1 MGTDPPLPRTLLS
14 ADVEALLA
22 GADPEL
28 GREYRMLRDIVEG
41 GSAAV
46 AVLDTRLRYVYV
58 NPHMARI
65 NGVPVSEHLGRTLT
79 EVMPGVERPVEVPW
93 AVLRDGRPRDVVVSG
108 TMGTGDHSAP
118 REWQCTYHRRHD
130 ERGEVVGLVAVGV
143 EVTEPRRYV
152 TELERAHGRMAML
165 HTAALR
171 IGTTLDLET
180 TCRELVDFVVRD
192 LADGAS
198 VDLVVEDDPA
208 DPVPHGVVRL
218 RRAAVSRSPELAERL
233 GRPPVLDEVNEHG
246 PTSPVRRVLERGRP
260 LLTSVPGRRPPG
272 LRGPYADRL
281 AEYRAA
287 GIHSGLVVPLTTD
300 SRSVGVLA
308 MVRAGSSPAFTMEDG
323 VVAQELAGRAS
334 RALERARHYAREHT
348 MALELQRALL
358 SEPTLP
364 HPDLETASRYLPA
377 DDSAVV
383 GGDWYDSLAL
393 PQGRNLLVIGDVM
406 GHGVEA
412 AVAMSHYRSMLRA
425 LASSS
430 GLPLHEMLYAADR
443 MIAASGFDRVATCL
457 LALGDPAT
465 DTISYANAGHLP
477 PLRISAEGQVEL
489 VPLPAGPPLGTGLGA
504 YETVTRPGQPGGTL
518 LLYTDGL
525 VERRDEDIDTSLSR
539 LTDLRLPPGGG
550 LDEILDGILAHAAT
564 GSVHDDI
571 ALLAARARGVPG
583 AGVQDVPV
591 R

>member
-1 MGTDPPLPRTLLS
+1 MGTDPSRPRTLLS
-14 ADVEALLA
+14 ADADALPV
-22 GADPEL
+22 GAEGEL
-28 GREYRMLRDIVEG
+28 RREYRLLRDIVEG

-65 NGVPVSEHLGRTLT
+65 NGVPLREHLGRTLT
-79 EVMPGVERPVEVPW
+79 EVMPGVERPVDVPR

-108 TMGTGDHSAP
+108 SMGTGAHRVR
-118 REWQCTYHRRHD
+118 REWQCTYHRRYD
-130 ERGEVVGLVAVGV
+130 ERGEVIGLVAVGV

-152 TELERAHGRMAML
+152 NELERAHGRMAMI
-165 HTAALR
+165 HAATLR
-171 IGTTLDLET
+171 IGTTLDLER

-198 VDLVVEDDPA
+198 VDLVVEDGP
-208 DPVPHGVVRL
+208 PGPPPGGVVRL
-218 RRAAVSRSPELAERL
+218 RRAAVSRSPELARRL

-246 PTSPVRRVLERGRP
+246 AASPVRRVLERGRP
-260 LLTSVPGRRPPG
+260 LLTPVPGRRPPG

-308 MVRAGSSPAFTMEDG
+308 MVRAGSSPAFTVEDG

-393 PQGRNLLVIGDVM
+393 PHGRNLLVIGDVM

-425 LASSS
+425 LAFSS
-430 GLPLHEMLYAADR
+430 GLPLHEMLHAADR

-477 PLRISAEGQVEL
+477 PLAITSEGHVEL

-504 YETVTRPGQPGGTL
+504 YETVTRPGLPGGTL

-525 VERRDEDIDTSLSR
+525 VERRDEDIDMSLSR
-539 LTDLRLPPGGG
+539 LTDLRLPPGGD

-571 ALLAARARGVPG
+571 ALLAARAKGM
-583 AGVQDVPV
+583 
-591 R
+591 

>member
-1 MGTDPPLPRTLLS
+1 MGSDFPLPRTLLS
-14 ADVEALLA
+14 EDVETLLA
-22 GADPEL
+22 GATAEL
-28 GREYRMLRDIVEG
+28 GREYRVLREIVEG
-41 GSAAV
+41 GAAAV

-65 NGVPVSEHLGRTLT
+65 VGVPAEDQLGRTLA
-79 EVMPGVERPVEVPW
+79 EVIPGVERPEEVPQ
-93 AVLRDGRPRDVVVSG
+93 AVLRDGRPRDVLIAGHMGAG
-108 TMGTGDHSAP
+108 TSRTP
-118 REWQCTYHRRHD
+118 REWHSTYHRLQN
-130 ERGEVVGLVAVGV
+130 ERGEIVGLVAIGV
-143 EVTEPRRYV
+143 EVTEPRRYLN
-152 TELERAHGRMAML
+152 ELERAHGRMAML
-165 HTAALR
+165 HAATLR

-180 TCRELVDFVVRD
+180 TCQELVDFVVRD

-198 VDLVVEDDPA
+198 VELVVENE
-208 DPVPHGVVRL
+208 PVRSPRAPSAGVMRM
-218 RRAAVSRSPELAERL
+218 RRAAVSARPELAVRL
-233 GRPPVLDEVNEHG
+233 GGLAGPDDVNDHG
-246 PTSPVRRVLERGRP
+246 PTSPMRRCLERGRP
-260 LLTSVPGRRPPG
+260 FVTSLPSRARP
-272 LRGPYADRL
+272 RGPYAERL
-281 AEYRAA
+281 ALYRAA
-287 GIHSGLVVPLTTD
+287 GIHSTLVVPLRTD

-308 MVRAGSSPAFTMEDG
+308 MVRAGSSPAFTAEDA

-334 RALERARHYAREHT
+334 HAMERAQRYTREHT

-425 LASSS
+425 LASS
-430 GLPLHEMLYAADR
+430 GMPLHEMLAAADR
-443 MIAASGFDRVATCL
+443 MVAGSGFERVATCL

-465 DTISYANAGHLP
+465 DTVSYANAGHLP
-477 PLRISAEGQVEL
+477 PLRILPDGRVEL
-489 VPLPAGPPLGTGLGA
+489 VPLPAGPPLGTGMGV
-504 YETVTRPGQPGGTL
+504 YETVSRPGVPGGVL

-525 VERRDEDIDTSLSR
+525 VERRGEDIDVSLHR
-539 LTDLRLPPGGG
+539 LTELRLPPGGG

-564 GSVHDDI
+564 GSARDDI
-571 ALLAARARGVPG
+571 ALLAARTRGV
-583 AGVQDVPV
+583 
-591 R
+591 

>member
-1 MGTDPPLPRTLLS
+1 MGSDFPLPRTLLS
-14 ADVEALLA
+14 GDVETLLA
-22 GADPEL
+22 GATAEL
-28 GREYRMLRDIVEG
+28 GREYRVLREIVEG
-41 GSAAV
+41 GAAAV

-65 NGVPVSEHLGRTLT
+65 VGVPAEDQLGRTLA
-79 EVMPGVERPVEVPW
+79 EVIPGVERPEEVPR
-93 AVLRDGRPRDVVVSG
+93 AVLRDGRPRDVLIAGDMGAG
-108 TMGTGDHSAP
+108 TSRTP
-118 REWQCTYHRRHD
+118 REWHSTYHRLLN
-130 ERGEVVGLVAVGV
+130 ERGEIVGLVAIGV
-143 EVTEPRRYV
+143 EITEPRRYLN
-152 TELERAHGRMAML
+152 ELERAHGRMAML
-165 HTAALR
+165 HAATLR

-180 TCRELVDFVVRD
+180 TCQELVDFVVRD

-198 VDLVVEDDPA
+198 VELVVENE
-208 DPVPHGVVRL
+208 PVRSPRAPSAGVMRM
-218 RRAAVSRSPELAERL
+218 RRAAVSARPELAVRL
-233 GRPPVLDEVNEHG
+233 GGLAGPDDVNDHG
-246 PTSPVRRVLERGRP
+246 PTSPMRRCLERGRP
-260 LLTSVPGRRPPG
+260 FVTSLPTGVRP
-272 LRGPYADRL
+272 RGPYAERL
-281 AEYRAA
+281 ARYRAA
-287 GIHSGLVVPLTTD
+287 GIHSTLVVPLRTD

-308 MVRAGSSPAFTMEDG
+308 MVRAGSSPAFTAEDA

-334 RALERARHYAREHT
+334 HAMERAQRYAREHT

-425 LASSS
+425 LASS
-430 GLPLHEMLYAADR
+430 GMPLHEMLAAADR
-443 MIAASGFDRVATCL
+443 MVAGSGFERVATCL

-465 DTISYANAGHLP
+465 DTVSYANAGHLP
-477 PLRISAEGQVEL
+477 PLRILPDGRVEL
-489 VPLPAGPPLGTGLGA
+489 VPLPAGPPLGTGMGV
-504 YETVTRPGQPGGTL
+504 YETVSRPGVPGGVL

-525 VERRDEDIDTSLSR
+525 VERRGEDIDVSLHR
-539 LTDLRLPPGGG
+539 LTELRLPPGGG

-564 GSVHDDI
+564 GSAHDDI
-571 ALLAARARGVPG
+571 ALLAARTRGV
-583 AGVQDVPV
+583 
-591 R
+591 

>member
-14 ADVEALLA
+14 AHVDALPVGA
-22 GADPEL
+22 GGAL
-28 GREYRMLRDIVEG
+28 GREYRLLRDIVEG

-65 NGVPVSEHLGRTLT
+65 NGVPVREHLGRTLT
-79 EVMPGVERPVEVPW
+79 EVMPGVERPVDVPL

-108 TMGTGDHSAP
+108 SMGTGAHRVRRA
-118 REWQCTYHRRHD
+118 WQCTYHRRHD
-130 ERGEVVGLVAVGV
+130 ERGEVIGLVAVGV

-152 TELERAHGRMAML
+152 TELERAHGRMAMI
-165 HTAALR
+165 HAATLR
-171 IGTTLDLET
+171 IGTTLDLER

-198 VDLVVEDDPA
+198 VDLVVDDGP
-208 DPVPHGVVRL
+208 PGPPPGGVVRL
-218 RRAAVSRSPELAERL
+218 RRAAVSRSPELDRRL
-233 GRPPVLDEVNEHG
+233 GRPPVLGEVNEHG
-246 PTSPVRRVLERGRP
+246 PASPVRRVLERGRP
-260 LLTSVPGRRPPG
+260 LLTTVPGRRPPG

-300 SRSVGVLA
+300 SRRVGVLA
-308 MVRAGSSPAFTMEDG
+308 MVRAGSSPAFTVEDG

-425 LASSS
+425 LASSP
-430 GLPLHEMLYAADR
+430 GLPLHEILHAADH

-477 PLRISAEGQVEL
+477 PLRITPEGHVEL

-504 YETVTRPGQPGGTL
+504 YETVTRPDMPGGTL

-539 LTDLRLPPGGG
+539 LTDLRLPPGGD

-571 ALLAARARGVPG
+571 ALLAARALGV
-583 AGVQDVPV
+583 
-591 R
+591 